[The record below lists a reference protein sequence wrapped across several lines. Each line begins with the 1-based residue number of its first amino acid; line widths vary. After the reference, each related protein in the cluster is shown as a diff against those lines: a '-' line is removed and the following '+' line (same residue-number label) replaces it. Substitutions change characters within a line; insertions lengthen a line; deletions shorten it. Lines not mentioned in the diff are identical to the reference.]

1 MSDIEPRS
9 GRGLSRRQREQR
21 AFLLVL
27 ASSGLALAAVVVFVL
42 WIAGVTSFGLF
53 LLLAVLAA
61 LAGFVLRRTLRP

>member
-27 ASSGLALAAVVVFVL
+27 ASGGLALAAVVVFVL

-53 LLLAVLAA
+53 LLLAVLAV
-61 LAGFVLRRTLRP
+61 LAGFVLRRTLGR

>member
-1 MSDIEPRS
+1 MSNIEPRS

-27 ASSGLALAAVVVFVL
+27 TSGGLALAAAVVLVL
-42 WIAGVTSFGLF
+42 SIVGVTSFGLF

-61 LAGFVLRRTLRP
+61 VAGYLLKRTLQP

>member
-1 MSDIEPRS
+1 MSDLEPRS

-21 AFLLVL
+21 AYYLVL
-27 ASSGLALAAVVVFVL
+27 ASGGLAVAAVVVLVL

-61 LAGFVLRRTLRP
+61 VAGFMLRRTMRR

>member
-27 ASSGLALAAVVVFVL
+27 TSGGLALAAAVVLVL
-42 WIAGVTSFGLF
+42 SIVGVTSFGLF

-61 LAGFVLRRTLRP
+61 VAGYLLKRTLQP

>member
-27 ASSGLALAAVVVFVL
+27 TSGGLALAAAVVLVL
-42 WIAGVTSFGLF
+42 SIVGITSFGLF

-61 LAGFVLRRTLRP
+61 LAGYLLKRTLQP